1 MQKQSKGTAGCNHTN
16 SEKEERQ
23 PHTIT
28 QPTPQTH
35 QPLHA
40 ARTVEFGQTIWPLA
54 LCAGRARTPASVCTT
69 HLTTRRS
76 AVPTP
81 SLIKAMMNSTDSE
94 EQRVVMNAI
103 VSTTA
108 AIETSELLVHEQN
121 KHGRAHRYTD
131 KHTHTRTQTSTQTS
145 TRTHAQ
151 RPTLLTVFR
160 VCLRCCIENAVE
172 GRLHVGGWRV
182 KHANHALGEKLLEN
196 AHKIGSQHIHER

>member
-1 MQKQSKGTAGCNHTN
+1 M
-16 SEKEERQ
+16 
-23 PHTIT
+23 
-28 QPTPQTH
+28 
-35 QPLHA
+35 
-40 ARTVEFGQTIWPLA
+40 
-54 LCAGRARTPASVCTT
+54 
-69 HLTTRRS
+69 
-76 AVPTP
+76 PTP

-196 AHKIGSQHIHER
+196 AQYQGLPLPSGLFKGSRFLDLSEVRSRLYRGYFFLKFTCL